1 MANVVV
7 LGSSGMLG
15 SHVTRFLENQGHNIV
30 EFNRT
35 IKPISKTGK
44 IFHFDATEGHVLEAL
59 ANYKNFDY
67 LINCIGVIRHKI
79 RADNVDSVISCTLVN
94 SIFPLELSKF
104 AIISK
109 CRVINIYTD
118 CVFSGERGVYAE
130 SDTKDPTDLYGYTK
144 MIGEQNSSRTMNI
157 RSSFVGKELNSKF
170 ELLSWLIN
178 QPKNGKVSG
187 YINHFWNGVTAL
199 HIAKIIDA
207 VINKG
212 LFKHGTFH
220 LVPCD
225 SVTKFNLISQIA
237 KFASRGDILISP
249 INSEKRIN
257 RTLTTNFP
265 ELNLAMWEAAG
276 YRSVPTVDSLIKEYF
291 DISS

>member
-15 SHVTRFLENQGHNIV
+15 SHVTRFLEDQEHNIV
-30 EFNRT
+30 ESNRNS
-35 IKPISKTGK
+35 KSSLKTGR
-44 IFHFDATEGHVLEAL
+44 IFHLDATEGNLLETL

-79 RADNVDSVISCTLVN
+79 RTDNVDSIISCTLVN

-104 AIISK
+104 AVTSK
-109 CRVINIYTD
+109 CKVINIYTD
-118 CVFSGERGVYAE
+118 CVFSGEKGVYTE

-144 MIGEQNSSRTMNI
+144 MIGEQNSSQTMNI
-157 RSSFVGKELNSKF
+157 RSSFVGKELNNKV

-178 QPKNGKVSG
+178 QPENGKILG

-199 HIAKIIDA
+199 HIAKIINA
-207 VINKG
+207 IISKG
-212 LFKHGTFH
+212 LFKNGTFH
-220 LVPCD
+220 LVPSD

-237 KFASRGDILISP
+237 KFASREDIFISP
-249 INSEKRIN
+249 IEAEQSIN

-265 ELNLAMWEAAG
+265 EFNLAMWEAAG
-276 YRSVPTVDSLIKEYF
+276 YRSVPTVDALIKEYF
-291 DISS
+291 DIFS